1 MNGAKSLQLHREA
14 LILAT
19 AQNTSVQVES
29 LDERCLAAAM
39 GPFARASDDSR
50 VARCLAELL
59 QRAVLTPGSR
69 HAQNVSIHNLLF
81 IAAAKSLEPKRL
93 KQFVG
98 I

>member
-1 MNGAKSLQLHREA
+1 MNGAKPLQLHREA

-19 AQNTSVQVES
+19 SQNTNVQVET

-50 VARCLAELL
+50 VARCLTDFL

-69 HAQNVSIHNLLF
+69 HTGNIQLHNLLM
-81 IAAAKSLEPKRL
+81 IAAAKSLDPKRL
-93 KQFVG
+93 K
-98 I
+98 